1 MEENLPK
8 ISKKPKNSPL
18 RALSGMSLPN
28 IERESA
34 WMPPWLVAQSTASIQ
49 NCHKLFIKYAKMQ
62 INMYTQMPTPT
73 MVRAPNLA
81 ASLHLAAADAAE
93 ERSSGAWHTEW
104 DTLRILLQRT
114 AVAAAQTDV
123 LLNGLRVHTDQM
135 RANVDSAAQALASE
149 QNSMAALAGRAPA
162 GRPGT
167 GRQTLRAT
175 MRKTG

>member
-81 ASLHLAAADAAE
+81 ASFMYS
-93 ERSSGAWHTEW
+93 R
-104 DTLRILLQRT
+104 QK
-114 AVAAAQTDV
+114 
-123 LLNGLRVHTDQM
+123 
-135 RANVDSAAQALASE
+135 
-149 QNSMAALAGRAPA
+149 
-162 GRPGT
+162 GRPNT
-167 GRQTLRAT
+167 CTSSRASSIPAESSP
-175 MRKTG
+175 RLVP